1 MNFRTEIKPVST
13 DIRIS
18 HRSRV
23 VMLGSCFSDNIGSR
37 LRERMFHVEINPL
50 GTVYNPASIA
60 ETVSLITSG
69 RTVCENELFQHEG
82 LWRHFLCHTSL
93 ARTEKSEAAGVINR
107 SLDRV
112 RKFIGSAEELVVIIT
127 LGTARVYERD
137 GRVVSNC
144 HKLPAAQFTRR
155 LMDVDESAQAI
166 LGAIR
171 AFGGVCRSVRV
182 ILTVSPI
189 RHKECGLDG
198 NSLSKAILRV
208 ACQKIVDACA
218 GTLYFPA
225 FEALVDDLRD
235 YRFYQADM
243 MHPSDVAADYVYSLF
258 EESVM
263 DQATRMLGQ
272 ECLKIT
278 RRRNHRRLTDT
289 LAAELFE
296 QETTA
301 MMKSLLAAHPELC
314 DVSTINTEN

>member
-69 RTVCENELFQHEG
+69 RAVCEDELFEHEG
-82 LWRHFLCHTSL
+82 VWRHFLCHSSL
-93 ARTEKSEAAGVINR
+93 ARSVKGEAVSVINR

-112 RKFIGSAEELVVIIT
+112 RAFIGTAEDLVVIIT

-137 GRVVSNC
+137 SRVVSNC
-144 HKLPAAQFTRR
+144 HKLPASQFTRR
-155 LMDVDESAQAI
+155 LMDVDECVQAI
-166 LGAIR
+166 LRAISG
-171 AFGGVCRSVRV
+171 FDSVCRSVKV

-208 ACQKIVDACA
+208 ACQKVVEAITGA
-218 GTLYFPA
+218 LYFPA
-225 FEALVDDLRD
+225 FEAIVDDLRD

-243 MHPSDVAADYVYSLF
+243 MHPSEVAADYVYSLF

-263 DQATRMLGQ
+263 DPDVRMLAQ

-278 RRRNHRRLTDT
+278 RRRNHRRMTDSP
-289 LAAELFE
+289 AAELFE
-296 QETTA
+296 QETIA
-301 MMKSLLAAHPELC
+301 MTNSLLAAHPELR
-314 DVSTINTEN
+314 DVLDYKY